1 MTQLDI
7 VVFMKNA
14 FLQFFLIYGSAYIID
29 QAIENQRKKSCRIFK
44 TIISTEIGI
53 CLLLHS
59 HT

>member
-29 QAIENQRKKSCRIFK
+29 RSSHRKPEK
-44 TIISTEIGI
+44 EVM
-53 CLLLHS
+53 
-59 HT
+59 